1 MYPMSGP
8 TIQSQHTSRGAAR
21 SRRVAAVVVLG
32 GLAAVAFAGVAWL
45 VSALALDAR
54 ADSANRVAPFVVAA
68 ACWLLVGI
76 GLIAFERFMERRV
89 AKPAARLAELA
100 EMVAAGD
107 LTVRVF
113 STGVGDEV
121 DRLALAVGAMV
132 DNLAGIASL
141 LREVSQET
149 AAMAGEIT
157 SGSQQMST
165 SAGEIAK
172 TASDLS
178 AQSGV
183 MAEGIQSLAKSS
195 GDLLTYAVSLDEGAS
210 EGVERNTRLRQL
222 AHESRARLD
231 ESSGALEELSKDV
244 ELNAAAAEGLGAAS
258 EEVRSFVSLVHRLA
272 RQSKL
277 LSLNAAMEAARAGEH
292 GEGFA
297 VVANEVR
304 RLSAMSSEAA
314 EKTGTVVAEIL
325 AAVEQSRVSSARTVE
340 TVRDV
345 RAATRQG
352 SDSFGHIEKAVHDM
366 ESWIAAVERTAR
378 AANKLVGDMTG
389 RLDDL
394 AHGTESFAAAMEQV
408 AASSEEQS
416 ASSEEIAA
424 ATATLTATAERLSR
438 LVANLR
444 TGERNNRIPTP
455 LGMDRIP
462 SDQSVRSTRSSTS
475 SIVSRP
481 ATL

>member
-1 MYPMSGP
+1 M
-8 TIQSQHTSRGAAR
+8 RA
-21 SRRVAAVVVLG
+21 AAVVLLAVV
-32 GLAAVAFAGVAWL
+32 AAVAFAGIAWS

-54 ADSANRVAPFVVAA
+54 ADSAARGAPFVVAA
-68 ACWLLVGI
+68 ACWLLVI
-76 GLIAFERFMERRV
+76 ASLIALEQYIERRV
-89 AKPAARLAELA
+89 ANPSARLAELA
-100 EMVAAGD
+100 ETVAAGD

-113 STGVGDEV
+113 STGTGDEV
-121 DRLALAVGAMV
+121 DRLALAVSAMV

-141 LREVSQET
+141 LRQVSRET

-157 SGSQQMST
+157 ASSQQMSA
-165 SAGEIAK
+165 SAGKIAK

-183 MAEGIQSLAKSS
+183 MAHGIQSLATSS
-195 GDLLTYAVSLDEGAS
+195 SDLLAYAVSLDEGAR

-222 AHESRARLD
+222 ANESRARLD
-231 ESSGALEELSKDV
+231 ESSGALEELAKDV
-244 ELNAAAAEGLGAAS
+244 ELNATAAEGLGAAS

-304 RLSAMSSEAA
+304 RLAAMSSEAA
-314 EKTGTVVAEIL
+314 ERTGAVVAEIL

-345 RAATRQG
+345 RSATRQG

-366 ESWIAAVERTAR
+366 ESWIAAVERTAG

-394 AHGTESFAAAMEQV
+394 AHGTESFAAAMKQV

-424 ATATLTATAERLSR
+424 ATTTLTATAERLSR

-444 TGERNNRIPTP
+444 TAERGGRKPTP
-455 LGMDRIP
+455 LEVERIP
-462 SDQSVRSTRSSTS
+462 SDQSARSTRSSTS
-475 SIVSRP
+475 SIPSKP
-481 ATL
+481 ATV